1 MTHWPMA
8 KGRLMTRATFRGNQ
22 IFDVDRYPRG
32 DFPQIH
38 NGGYLIATECGTE
51 VGKEKLAMWS
61 RKLVFLI
68 AYYKF

>member
-1 MTHWPMA
+1 MQLFVA
-8 KGRLMTRATFRGNQ
+8 TRF
-22 IFDVDRYPRG
+22 FDVDRYPRG

-51 VGKEKLAMWS
+51 VDSEKNS
-61 RKLVFLI
+61 PCEVENSFFLI